1 MDLLGLFYTG
11 IGILLIVGIGTL
23 FFVKKEKFINTIMI
37 AITVVLIITTLL
49 SISSMP
55 SNFILEKI
63 VAGVIGIVSLV
74 GCGMRFGYKNHTFL
88 PKVLVAISVIGT
100 YVFMLFFMR

>member
-1 MDLLGLFYTG
+1 
-11 IGILLIVGIGTL
+11 
-23 FFVKKEKFINTIMI
+23 MI